1 MGPCHFRRILFLYFL
16 FLMASVTS
24 RSPLSILNVPRRLPV
39 EKKSPFAR
47 RRRFGGGLLYSTFLR
62 RARRV
67 LTGSSVNLVVS
78 SPILRL
84 RCICQCIYPTSRQNA
99 VCFSI
104 VGQDQR
110 TPASGSVLASDAP
123 PPRAYKRAC
132 DDAIQRVGPHVSSV
146 DQTKPT
152 TSIQIR
158 LPDGSRDLHRDSFF
172 VWLTNVS
179 TCRVS
184 STFCATE
191 WWPPL
196 KFRHCV
202 SGPSPYPRTIL
213 LCSVALKLDLEIEID
228 FS

>member
-1 MGPCHFRRILFLYFL
+1 VVGTFCLVCGARPGRALNARCGSFSCIFSSSWRPSL
-16 FLMASVTS
+16 VV
-24 RSPLSILNVPRRLPV
+24 SILNVPRRPSV

-67 LTGSSVNLVVS
+67 LTGSSINLVVS

-84 RCICQCIYPTSRQNA
+84 HLHLSVHLPHNSSECRVLLYRWARPTY
-99 VCFSI
+99 
-104 VGQDQR
+104 
-110 TPASGSVLASDAP
+110 PASGSVLASDAP
-123 PPRAYKRAC
+123 PPRAYKRAR
-132 DDAIQRVGPHVSSV
+132 DDAIQRVGPHVFSV

-184 STFCATE
+184 STFCATQNGG
-191 WWPPL
+191 PL
-196 KFRHCV
+196 Q
-202 SGPSPYPRTIL
+202 S
-213 LCSVALKLDLEIEID
+213 SVIA
-228 FS
+228 